1 MGAEASECL
10 DQLSICLEGES
21 TYARDA
27 QFVLISDVDIPDGDL
42 QVVDDLGDQR
52 CDETLRLRGI

>member
-1 MGAEASECL
+1 MDAEASECL
-10 DQLSICLEGES
+10 DQLSICLEGE
-21 TYARDA
+21 TAYARDT

-52 CDETLRLRGI
+52 CDETL

>member
-1 MGAEASECL
+1 MDAEASEYI
-10 DQLSICLEGES
+10 DQLSICLEGE
-21 TYARDA
+21 TAYARDT